1 MNPLRILLVDDSL
14 AVGTLIGEQL
24 RSNGH
29 LVTFVRSGED
39 AIASYRE
46 SLPELILMDIEMPGM
61 GGLEAIK
68 QIRKIPAPL
77 RVPIITVTSH
87 TDETSLLSSFMAG
100 ADDYISKPIQPLTL
114 DIRIQAMMRVVSVQR
129 SSAATIDNM
138 IEGVIRIDRVGRI
151 SAFNKA
157 AENIFGYTA
166 SEVLGKNVNMLMPS
180 PYREE
185 HDDYLGNYAATGK
198 RKIIG
203 VGREVSGQR
212 KNGEIFPMHLG
223 VTDVETPDD
232 RFFVGLIRDLT
243 VEKTLRKRLAESR
256 NFLADVIEH
265 SPAAT
270 YVKSREGRYLLVN
283 RKHEEI
289 TGKLRAETLGK
300 TDAEIFPA
308 AAAEAYR
315 RVDLDVMASG
325 STIEAEE
332 ALHDEQGDT
341 FFLSVKFPTRNSA
354 NEITGICG
362 ISTDITPIKNYQKE
376 LERLSQFDELT
387 NLFNRRHFISLA
399 KHELNRSSRYDSKLS
414 VMMLD
419 IDHFKRINDRHGHK
433 AGDQVLANVGKQI
446 GDALRDSDIA
456 GRMGGEEF
464 AILLPETDL
473 EQARIVAE
481 RLRKHVAET
490 WLDIG
495 DGSSLNC
502 TLSIGVATMTDQ
514 KTDLENLLHQ
524 ADTALYAAKNSG
536 RNKVCCAERNR
547 PAQKTTQRQGRSA
560 PAATTS

>member
-1 MNPLRILLVDDSL
+1 MNPLRILLADDSL
-14 AVGTLIGEQL
+14 AISTLIGEQL

-29 LVTFVRSGED
+29 LVTVVQSGEE

-46 SLPELILMDIEMPGM
+46 ALPELILMDIEMPGM

-68 QIRKIPAPL
+68 QIRKIPSAV
-77 RVPIITVTSH
+77 RVPIITVTGH
-87 TDETSLLSSFMAG
+87 TDEASLLSSFMAG
-100 ADDYISKPIQPLTL
+100 ADDYIIKPIQPLLL

-129 SSAATIDNM
+129 SSAAMIDNM
-138 IEGVIRIDRVGRI
+138 IEGVVRIDRVGRI
-151 SAFNKA
+151 TAFNKA
-157 AENIFGYTA
+157 AEKIFGYA
-166 SEVLGKNVNMLMPS
+166 VGEVLGKNVKMLMPS

-198 RKIIG
+198 AKIIG
-203 VGREVSGQR
+203 MGREVTGLR
-212 KNGEIFPMHLG
+212 KNGETFPMHLG

-283 RKHEEI
+283 RKHEEV
-289 TGKLRAETLGK
+289 TGKLREQTLGK

-315 RVDLDVMASG
+315 RIDLDVMASG
-325 STIEAEE
+325 SAIEAEE
-332 ALHDEQGDT
+332 ELRNEQGES
-341 FFLSVKFPTRNSA
+341 FFLSVKFPTRNSS

-362 ISTDITPIKNYQKE
+362 ISTDITPIKHYQKE

-399 KHELNRSSRYDSKLS
+399 KHELNRSSRYGSKLS

-419 IDHFKRINDRHGHK
+419 IDLFKQVNDRHGHK
-433 AGDQVLANVGKQI
+433 TGDLVLASIGKQI
-446 GDALRDSDIA
+446 GAALRESDIA

-464 AILLPETDL
+464 AILLPETDH

-481 RLRKHVAET
+481 RLRKQVAET
-490 WLDIG
+490 SLDIG
-495 DGSSLNC
+495 DGCTLNC

-514 KTDLENLLHQ
+514 PTDLEKLLHQ

-536 RNKVCCAERNR
+536 RNRVSCADPNH
-547 PAQKTTQRQGRSA
+547 PA
-560 PAATTS
+560 

>member
-1 MNPLRILLVDDSL
+1 MNPLRILLADDSL
-14 AVGTLIGEQL
+14 AIGTLIGEQL

-29 LVTFVRSGED
+29 LVTIVKSGEE

-46 SLPELILMDIEMPGM
+46 ALPELILMDIEMPGM

-68 QIRKIPAPL
+68 QIRKIPSPV
-77 RVPIITVTSH
+77 RVPIITVTGH
-87 TDETSLLSSFMAG
+87 TDEASLLSSFMAG
-100 ADDYISKPIQPLTL
+100 ADDYIIKPIQPLLL

-129 SSAATIDNM
+129 SSAAMIDNM
-138 IEGVIRIDRVGRI
+138 IEGVVRIDRVGRI
-151 SAFNKA
+151 TAFNKA

-166 SEVLGKNVNMLMPS
+166 NEALGNNVKMLMPS
-180 PYREE
+180 PFREE

-198 RKIIG
+198 AKIIG
-203 VGREVSGQR
+203 MGREVTGLR
-212 KNGEIFPMHLG
+212 KNGEIFPMQLG

-283 RKHEEI
+283 RKHEEL
-289 TGKLRAETLGK
+289 TGMLREQTLGK

-315 RVDLDVMASG
+315 RVDLNVMANESA
-325 STIEAEE
+325 IETEE
-332 ALHDEQGDT
+332 ELHNEQGES
-341 FFLSVKFPTRNSA
+341 FFLSVKFPTRNSS

-362 ISTDITPIKNYQKE
+362 ISTDITPIKHYQKE

-399 KHELNRSSRYDSKLS
+399 KHELNRSSRYGSKLS

-419 IDHFKRINDRHGHK
+419 IDLFKQVNDRHGHK
-433 AGDQVLANVGKQI
+433 TGDLVLANIGKQI
-446 GDALRDSDIA
+446 GAALRESDIA

-464 AILLPETDL
+464 AILLPETDH

-481 RLRKHVAET
+481 RLRKQVAET
-490 WLDIG
+490 SLDIG
-495 DGSSLNC
+495 DGCTLNC

-514 KTDLENLLHQ
+514 PTDLEKLLHQ
-524 ADTALYAAKNSG
+524 ADTALYTAKNSG
-536 RNKVCCAERNR
+536 RNRVSYAEPNH
-547 PAQKTTQRQGRSA
+547 PA
-560 PAATTS
+560 

>member
-1 MNPLRILLVDDSL
+1 MNPLRILLADDSL
-14 AVGTLIGEQL
+14 AISTLIGEQL

-29 LVTFVRSGED
+29 LVTVVQSGEE

-46 SLPELILMDIEMPGM
+46 ALPELILMDIEMPGM

-68 QIRKIPAPL
+68 QIRKIPSPV
-77 RVPIITVTSH
+77 RVPIITVTGH
-87 TDETSLLSSFMAG
+87 TDEANLLSSFMAG
-100 ADDYISKPIQPLTL
+100 ADDYIIKPIQPLLL

-129 SSAATIDNM
+129 SSAAMIDNM
-138 IEGVIRIDRVGRI
+138 IEGVVRIDRVGRI
-151 SAFNKA
+151 TAFNKA

-166 SEVLGKNVNMLMPS
+166 NEALGNNVKMLMPS
-180 PYREE
+180 PFREE

-198 RKIIG
+198 AKIIG
-203 VGREVSGQR
+203 MDREVTGLR
-212 KNGEIFPMHLG
+212 KNGETFPMQLG

-270 YVKSREGRYLLVN
+270 YVKSREGRYLLLN
-283 RKHEEI
+283 RKHEEV
-289 TGKLRAETLGK
+289 TGKLREQTLGK

-308 AAAEAYR
+308 ATAEAYR

-332 ALHDEQGDT
+332 ELRNEQGES

-362 ISTDITPIKNYQKE
+362 ISTDITPIKHYQQE

-399 KHELNRSSRYDSKLS
+399 KHELNRSSRYGSKLS

-419 IDHFKRINDRHGHK
+419 IDLFKQVNDRHGHK
-433 AGDQVLANVGKQI
+433 TGDLVLASIGKQI
-446 GDALRDSDIA
+446 GAALRESDIA

-464 AILLPETDL
+464 AILLPETDH

-481 RLRKHVAET
+481 RLRKQVAET
-490 WLDIG
+490 SLDIG
-495 DGSSLNC
+495 DGRTLSC

-514 KTDLENLLHQ
+514 PTDLEKLLHQ

-536 RNKVCCAERNR
+536 RNRVSCADLNH
-547 PAQKTTQRQGRSA
+547 PA
-560 PAATTS
+560 

>member
-1 MNPLRILLVDDSL
+1 MNPLRILLADDSV
-14 AVGTLIGEQL
+14 AIGTLIGEQL

-29 LVTFVRSGED
+29 IVTFVRSGEET
-39 AIASYRE
+39 IASYRE

-68 QIRKIPAPL
+68 QIRKIPAQV

-87 TDETSLLSSFMAG
+87 TDEANLLSSFMAG
-100 ADDYISKPIQPLTL
+100 ADDFITKPIQPLLL
-114 DIRIQAMMRVVSVQR
+114 DIRIQAMMRVVSEQR
-129 SSAATIDNM
+129 SAAAMIDNM
-138 IEGVIRIDRVGRI
+138 LEGVIRIDRVGRI

-166 SEVLGKNVNMLMPS
+166 SEVLGNNVKMLMPS

-185 HDDYLGNYAATGK
+185 HDDYLGNYAATGE

-203 VGREVSGQR
+203 TGREVSGLR
-212 KNGEIFPMHLG
+212 KNGQTFPMHLG
-223 VTDVETPDD
+223 VTDVETADD
-232 RFFVGLIRDLT
+232 HFFVGLIRDLT

-270 YVKSREGRYLLVN
+270 YVKNREGRYLLVN
-283 RKHEEI
+283 RQHEEV
-289 TGKLRAETLGK
+289 TGLSRAQVLGK
-300 TDAEIFPA
+300 TDAELFPEA
-308 AAAEAYR
+308 DAEAYR
-315 RVDLDVMASG
+315 RVDLEVMASG
-325 STIEAEE
+325 GTIEAEE
-332 ALHDEQGDT
+332 VVRSERGES

-362 ISTDITPIKNYQKE
+362 ISTDITPIKHYQKE

-399 KHELNRSSRYDSKLS
+399 KHELNRSSRYRSKLS

-419 IDHFKRINDRHGHK
+419 IDHFKRINDGHGHK
-433 AGDQVLANVGKQI
+433 TGDLVLANIGKQI
-446 GDALRDSDIA
+446 GDTLRNSDIA

-473 EQARIVAE
+473 EQASILAE
-481 RLRKHVAET
+481 RLRKQVAET

-495 DGSSLNC
+495 DGRTLNC
-502 TLSIGVATMTDQ
+502 TLSIGLATKSDQ
-514 KTDLENLLHQ
+514 QIDLENLLHQ

-536 RNKVCCAERNR
+536 RNKVSCADRNR
-547 PAQKTTQRQGRSA
+547 PA
-560 PAATTS
+560 

>member
-1 MNPLRILLVDDSL
+1 MNPLRILLVDDSV
-14 AVGTLIGEQL
+14 AIGNLICEQL

-29 LVTFVRSGED
+29 IVTFVRSGED
-39 AIASYRE
+39 AIVSYQE
-46 SLPELILMDIEMPGM
+46 SPPELILMDIEMPGM

-87 TDETSLLSSFMAG
+87 TDEANLLSSFMAG
-100 ADDYISKPIQPLTL
+100 ADDYIIKPIQPLAL
-114 DIRIQAMMRVVSVQR
+114 DIRIQAMMRVVSEQR
-129 SSAATIDNM
+129 SAAATIDNM
-138 IEGVIRIDRVGRI
+138 MEGVIRIDRVGRI

-180 PYREE
+180 PFREE
-185 HDDYLGNYAATGK
+185 HDDYLGNYAATGE
-198 RKIIG
+198 RKIVG
-203 VGREVSGQR
+203 KGREVTGLR
-212 KNGEIFPMHLG
+212 KNGQTFPMHLG

-283 RKHEEI
+283 RKHEEV
-289 TGKLRAETLGK
+289 TGMSREQTLGK
-300 TDAEIFPA
+300 TDAEIFPE

-315 RVDLDVMASG
+315 RVDLEVMTGG
-325 STIEAEE
+325 SSIEAEE
-332 ALHDEQGDT
+332 VLADEQGEA
-341 FFLSVKFPTRNSA
+341 FFLSIKFPTRNSS

-362 ISTDITPIKNYQKE
+362 ISTDITPIKHYQKE
-376 LERLSQFDELT
+376 LERLSQVDELT

-399 KHELNRSSRYDSKLS
+399 RHELNRNSRHGGKLS

-419 IDHFKRINDRHGHK
+419 IDFFKQINDGYGHK
-433 AGDQVLANVGKQI
+433 TGDLVLANLGKQI
-446 GDALRDSDIA
+446 REALRETDIA
-456 GRMGGEEF
+456 GRLGGEEF

-473 EQARIVAE
+473 EQANIVAE
-481 RLRKHVAET
+481 RLRNQVAET
-490 WLDIG
+490 RFDID
-495 DGSSLNC
+495 DGRSLNC
-502 TLSIGVATMTDQ
+502 TLSIGLATMTDKQ
-514 KTDLENLLHQ
+514 IDLENLLHE

-536 RNKVCCAERNR
+536 RNKVSCAAPNH
-547 PAQKTTQRQGRSA
+547 PA
-560 PAATTS
+560 